1 MIRKCEDV
9 KTKSSSWGKE
19 LVTIL
24 TITATQLNYQAHS
37 SLKDTDKA
45 LMHIPKLFL
54 QEADPP
60 QMKTATPEPIEIRRL
75 MMLETSPRCQS
86 ENCLQVE
93 HALLLEHY
101 KTPYYLLQGGSQSE
115 GQ

>member
-9 KTKSSSWGKE
+9 KTKASSWGKE

-24 TITATQLNYQAHS
+24 TISATKLNYQGHS
-37 SLKDTDKA
+37 SLKDIDKA

-60 QMKTATPEPIEIRRL
+60 PD
-75 MMLETSPRCQS
+75 
-86 ENCLQVE
+86 ENCRPQNRL
-93 HALLLEHY
+93 
-101 KTPYYLLQGGSQSE
+101 KSE
-115 GQ
+115 C